1 MLRRQCK
8 VVGVQLLLLHAVMT
22 NDCDVQGVLVSVS
35 VLTLTVISVERYY
48 AICHPFHFKAA
59 SRRARTMILL
69 VWVISL
75 VIILPE
81 FIVLKTFRRFPAELP
96 TDLLT
101 TCKPAW
107 DYNHQVCQH
116 THATY

>member
-1 MLRRQCK
+1 
-8 VVGVQLLLLHAVMT
+8 
-22 NDCDVQGVLVSVS
+22 VLVSVS
-35 VLTLTVISVERYY
+35 VLTLSVISVERYY
-48 AICHPFHFKAA
+48 AICHPFSFKAT
-59 SRRARTMILL
+59 SRRARTMIAV

-81 FIVLKTFRRFPAELP
+81 FIVLKTFRRFPDALP

-107 DYNHQVCQH
+107 DYNHQVGPEKFPYFRLQSVSKKQGRGGIFL
-116 THATY
+116 